1 MPATL
6 SPVPDDV
13 IPELAHLAR
22 DVRHGDC
29 VAGDVRAE
37 HGWYNARVSG
47 RVRMTRQNVVQ

>member
-1 MPATL
+1 
-6 SPVPDDV
+6 V

-37 HGWYNARVSG
+37 HGWVYREGVGTRADDASER
-47 RVRMTRQNVVQ
+47 RTVR